1 MTFTGYAG
9 ETIPLQK
16 YSRIDAL
23 KLELHYITRAKD
35 PDAAV
40 VQNKFNEYGHKDKV
54 TERRDKAAAKVLEV
68 IKANGEMTANQMA
81 EATGMKPHAA
91 REALNYAVS
100 KGLLHRDSRVQ
111 NNYRFRLP
119 EATQNSQ

>member
-9 ETIPLQK
+9 ETIPLQR
-16 YSRIDAL
+16 YSRIEAL
-23 KLELHYITRAKD
+23 RLELHYITRAKE
-35 PDAAV
+35 PAATV

-54 TERRDKAAAKVLEV
+54 TERRDKAAQTVLAA

-81 EATGMKPHAA
+81 AATGMKQHAA
-91 REALNYAVS
+91 REALNCAVS

-119 EATQNSQ
+119 DSH